1 MAGLDFDTIRGV
13 CSVASVRELVQNS
26 CSANPLRFLSIQ
38 LCVSV
43 SWCKHKHCINV
54 RDVSSFSPFRS
65 PKSVLGDPKKIGHC
79 QSGTHPHVAL
89 DPSIELHDC
98 WPFHGSRGFLGIRLN
113 YDIYVEG
120 VAVDYIPMDF
130 TLNRS
135 SSPRQM
141 RLWGIIPEDASEQ
154 IFASVNMSDFTISTT
169 QSIFE
174 SSRQS
179 STVVLLA
186 DFVYNAN
193 ARESLQN
200 FPVFFAIQMLNTTFN
215 EVMVEVLS
223 NWGIQG
229 EHLSL

>member
-1 MAGLDFDTIRGV
+1 
-13 CSVASVRELVQNS
+13 
-26 CSANPLRFLSIQ
+26 
-38 LCVSV
+38 
-43 SWCKHKHCINV
+43 
-54 RDVSSFSPFRS
+54 
-65 PKSVLGDPKKIGHC
+65 
-79 QSGTHPHVAL
+79 
-89 DPSIELHDC
+89 
-98 WPFHGSRGFLGIRLN
+98 
-113 YDIYVEG
+113 
-120 VAVDYIPMDF
+120 MDF

-200 FPVFFAIQMLNTTFN
+200 FPVILRHPN
-215 EVMVEVLS
+215 VEHDV
-223 NWGIQG
+223 Q
-229 EHLSL
+229 